1 MADFA
6 SCIFYDTIN
15 VTTLNQVLADAG
27 PDLTTTPL
35 LTEVIGGTPTADMGS
50 TIIWS
55 PSTYLSDSTVSNP
68 SVIQPNEDITYVVTV
83 IDTNGCV
90 NSDTVY
96 VEVIPTLVIPDGIS
110 PNGDGKNDTWML
122 LFKDDFPNMEVSVYN
137 RWGELLFYDN
147 TGYKTPWDGKYNGEE
162 LPVGTYYYVIDLHN
176 EFYPDPY
183 TGPLTIMR

>member
-1 MADFA
+1 
-6 SCIFYDTIN
+6 
-15 VTTLNQVLADAG
+15 
-27 PDLTTTPL
+27 
-35 LTEVIGGTPTADMGS
+35 
-50 TIIWS
+50 
-55 PSTYLSDSTVSNP
+55 LSDSTVSNP